1 MFENLIKFKAND
13 KFIKHNQDNLPVP
26 AKLNTPDWFKK
37 LEHAVNNK
45 TVKGCMP
52 FFRFINSWIYFKNAS
67 RLFYR
72 T

>member
-37 LEHAVNNK
+37 LIKLSKVA
-45 TVKGCMP
+45 C
-52 FFRFINSWIYFKNAS
+52 
-67 RLFYR
+67 LF
-72 T
+72 